1 MNEREELM
9 LKFQKAMPLVEK
21 LSKRENKFVKCTKTK
36 GTLTKVIALFTFFVV
51 FSFIVCISVKDM
63 GGFFGFIKGAFI
75 FYVPLAIA
83 IFGYITNK
91 KKLHE
96 NRIETQKILDSD
108 ELSFIP
114 VSYLNSF
121 DIIGIYKVL
130 LDMRAD
136 TFKEAINVWEQDKHN
151 MVMEAKPAVIVK

>member
-9 LKFQKAMPLVEK
+9 LKFQKAMPLVEE
-21 LSKRENKFVKCTKTK
+21 LSKRENKFVKYTKTK
-36 GTLTKVIALFTFFVV
+36 GTLAKVIVVIVGLLIIAL
-51 FSFIVCISVKDM
+51 IPYIC
-63 GGFFGFIKGAFI
+63 FGKLGDFIKGGVPFFI
-75 FYVPLAIA
+75 LLAIM
-83 IFGYITNK
+83 IWLSVINK
-91 KKLHE
+91 KKLNE
-96 NRIETQKILDSD
+96 NRAETQKILDSA

-136 TFKEAINVWEQDKHN
+136 TFKEAVNVWEQDKHN
-151 MVMEAKPAVIVK
+151 MVMEAKSM

>member
-1 MNEREELM
+1 MNEREELLM
-9 LKFQKAMPLVEK
+9 KFQKAMPLVEE
-21 LSKRENKFVKCTKTK
+21 LSKKENKFVKCTKTK
-36 GTLTKVIALFTFFVV
+36 GTLAKVIVV
-51 FSFIVCISVKDM
+51 VVGLLII
-63 GGFFGFIKGAFI
+63 AFI
-75 FYVPLAIA
+75 PYMCFGKLGEFIMGSIPFDVFLAVMIWLSVV
-83 IFGYITNK
+83 NK
-91 KKLHE
+91 KKMNE
-96 NRIETQKILDSD
+96 NDAGIQKILNSD